1 MYSPY
6 LGLIPFRSASTP
18 QKLGEQETMKEK
30 LPYWASVLLSA
41 VAIVLLVVNISL
53 ANSNR
58 VKQADLS
65 QRQTTI
71 TEGQSL
77 AQFNQGLV
85 QALAETSLKNNDLQV
100 RDLLT
105 GQGITLKSEPTSAP
119 APASDSKPADKK

>member
-1 MYSPY
+1 
-6 LGLIPFRSASTP
+6 
-18 QKLGEQETMKEK
+18 MKEK
-30 LPYWASVLLSA
+30 LPYWASVLLST

-53 ANSNR
+53 ANANR
-58 VKQADLS
+58 TKQVELS

-85 QALAETSLKNNDLQV
+85 QALAETSLKNSDLQV

-105 GQGITLKSEPTSAP
+105 SQGITLKSEQ
-119 APASDSKPADKK
+119 APASDAKPADKK

>member
-1 MYSPY
+1 
-6 LGLIPFRSASTP
+6 
-18 QKLGEQETMKEK
+18 MKEK

-53 ANSNR
+53 ANANR
-58 VKQADLS
+58 LKQADLS

-85 QALAETSLKNNDLQV
+85 QSLAETSLKNNDLQV